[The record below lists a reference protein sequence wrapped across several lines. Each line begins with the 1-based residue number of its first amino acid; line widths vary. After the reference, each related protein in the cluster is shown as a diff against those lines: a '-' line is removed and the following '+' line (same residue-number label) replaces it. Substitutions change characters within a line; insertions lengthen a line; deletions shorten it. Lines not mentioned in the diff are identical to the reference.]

1 MRDMSIMPASIT
13 IKYCTMSHPE
23 NDFILREDAA
33 GICSLTLNRPD
44 QFNALSEALLI
55 RLGDELE
62 SIKNDDSVRVVIIKA
77 SGRAFCVGHDL
88 KEMRQ
93 NADKDYLNG
102 LFSRCGNVM
111 QAIEALPQPVIASVH
126 SVATAGGCQLV
137 AACDLAVA
145 GERAKFAVSGI
156 KLGLFC
162 STPAVA
168 LSRNISRKR
177 AMQMLLTGD
186 FIDAQT
192 ALDYG
197 LVNEVVPMDELDNAV
212 SALAEKIAEKP
223 PAAIRMGKALFYQ
236 QLHQPLDQAYDN
248 ASETICCNMLLDDT
262 LEGVDAFIEK
272 RAPNWSR

>member
-1 MRDMSIMPASIT
+1 MT
-13 IKYCTMSHPE
+13 HTE
-23 NDFILREDAA
+23 NDLILRDDHA
-33 GICSLTLNRPD
+33 GITRLTLNRPD
-44 QFNALSEALLI
+44 QFNALSESLLI
-55 RLGDELE
+55 RLGDVLD
-62 SIKNDDSVRVVIIKA
+62 SIKQDDSVRVVIIQA

-88 KEMRQ
+88 KQMRE
-93 NADKDYLNG
+93 NTEPEYLNS
-102 LFSRCGNVM
+102 LFSRCGDLM
-111 QAIEALPQPVIASVH
+111 QSIEALPQPVIASVH

-145 GERAKFAVSGI
+145 SERAKFAVSGI

-186 FIDAQT
+186 FIDAKT
-192 ALDYG
+192 ALEYG
-197 LVNEVVPMDELDNAV
+197 LVNSVVEPESLDAAV
-212 SALAEKIAEKP
+212 QELAEKIAEKP

-236 QLHQPLDQAYDN
+236 QLEQPLNQAYEN
-248 ASETICCNMLLDDT
+248 ASDTISCNMLLDET

-272 RAPNWSR
+272 RSPNWKRD

>member
-1 MRDMSIMPASIT
+1 MTVSIKQNPMT
-13 IKYCTMSHPE
+13 QPE
-23 NDFILREDAA
+23 NDYILREDKS
-33 GICSLTLNRPD
+33 GITRLTLNRPD
-44 QFNALSEALLI
+44 QFNALSEALLM
-55 RLGDELE
+55 RLGEELD
-62 SIKNDDSVRVVIIKA
+62 SIKQDESVRVVIIQA
-77 SGRAFCVGHDL
+77 NGRAFCVGHDL
-88 KEMRQ
+88 KEMRK
-93 NADKDYLNG
+93 NAEPEFLNG
-102 LFSRCGNVM
+102 LFSRCGSIM

-145 GERAKFAVSGI
+145 SDKAKFAVSGI

-177 AMQMLLTGD
+177 AMEMLLTGD

-192 ALDYG
+192 ALEYG
-197 LVNEVVPMDELDNAV
+197 LVNKVVPPESLDVAV
-212 SALAEKIAEKP
+212 EELAEKIAEKP

-236 QLHQPLDQAYDN
+236 QLHQPLDKAYEN
-248 ASETICCNMLLDDT
+248 ASDTICCNMLLDET

-272 RAPNWSR
+272 RHPNWTRD

>member
-1 MRDMSIMPASIT
+1 MSQA
-13 IKYCTMSHPE
+13 E
-23 NDFILREDAA
+23 NNYILRQDKA
-33 GICSLTLNRPD
+33 GICTLTLNRPD
-44 QFNALSEALLI
+44 QFNALSEALL
-55 RLGDELE
+55 RQLGEALDAIATDE
-62 SIKNDDSVRVVIIKA
+62 SVRVVIIKA
-77 SGRAFCVGHDL
+77 NGRAFCVGHDL
-88 KEMRQ
+88 KEMRSQ
-93 NADKDYLNG
+93 AEPEFLNS
-102 LFSRCGNVM
+102 LFSRCGNLM

-197 LVNEVVPMDELDNAV
+197 LVNQVVPADSLDEAV
-212 SALAEKIAEKP
+212 LMLAEKIAEKP
-223 PAAIRMGKALFYQ
+223 PAAIRMGKALFYK
-236 QLHQPLDQAYDN
+236 QLHQPLDQAYEN
-248 ASETICCNMLLDDT
+248 ASETICCNMLHEDT

-272 RAPNWSR
+272 RAPNWSREK